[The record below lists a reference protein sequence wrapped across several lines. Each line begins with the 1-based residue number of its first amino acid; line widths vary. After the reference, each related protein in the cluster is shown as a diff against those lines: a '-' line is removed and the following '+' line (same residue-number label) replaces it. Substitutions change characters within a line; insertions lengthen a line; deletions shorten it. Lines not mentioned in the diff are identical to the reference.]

1 MTHNKKFKADKPVKP
16 VCGLTHC
23 YVDART
29 GARGLI
35 SMKKSIILLL
45 LVLIYFPCFSQVI
58 NEYHFPE
65 DNDIDK
71 QYEIENQKW
80 TSNYEWQMV
89 LKKYKETWKT
99 QMYMEMERLISIIPE
114 SENEIREN
122 QKKWEESLELS
133 YKLVA
138 DNVDLNKVGREDY
151 IGSFSNGEL
160 IQFRERAKYYLCLY
174 YTIKDQRSKDIWYTD
189 IHKTELAK

>member
-1 MTHNKKFKADKPVKP
+1 MIYF
-16 VCGLTHC
+16 
-23 YVDART
+23 YVDARI

-45 LVLIYFPCFSQVI
+45 FVLIYFPCFSQVI

-99 QMYMEMERLISIIPE
+99 QMYLEMERLISIIPE

-122 QKKWEESLELS
+122 QKKWEESFELS

-138 DNVDLNKVGREDY
+138 DNVDFNKVGREDY
-151 IGSFSNGEL
+151 IGSFSHGEL